1 VAHLITF
8 STDRFDVS
16 SETPNPINPIAG
28 EGLLKWIRGKLAG
41 TLYTATV
48 PEAEDWGWYMDVEGG
63 GSSYLVG
70 ASGEPEPPGANIDWT
85 IQVHKHRSLR
95 DRLTGKNKT
104 ASDDPLFVLLEGFV
118 RGESDFR
125 DVSVA
130 TNA

>member
-1 VAHLITF
+1 MAHLITF

-16 SETPNPINPIAG
+16 AETPNPINPIAG
-28 EGLLKWIRGKLAG
+28 EGLLKWIREKLAG
-41 TLYTATV
+41 TLYTATE
-48 PEAEDWGWYMDVEGG
+48 PEAEDWGWYMDVGGG

-70 ASGEPEPPGANIDWT
+70 ASGEPEPPATTIDWT

-104 ASDDPLFVLLEGFV
+104 ASDDPFLVLLESFL

-125 DVSVA
+125 DISVA
-130 TNA
+130 IDA